1 MAGASASSD
10 ELASRQLA
18 LLLAP
23 PTDDD
28 VAAYYASLLAP
39 GRPGHG
45 DVLVKPSATYRGRGL
60 FAARDFAEGE
70 RVLCEPPLVG
80 IQQESNR
87 EDAAVCAQC
96 FRYVGSIERQIA
108 TRLLRDSHRKACEG
122 VVERRVLEELAQGT
136 RTLPNS
142 SHFPLPEC
150 FECHGGCDRNSYCSD
165 ACASNA
171 WSRHERHLC
180 VGPCGGSGR
189 GLAAT
194 AFVNHAKET
203 NDIFPLA
210 ARVLLETAYAA
221 ENKRNNRVR
230 LAASGTSG
238 APSAGTT
245 HSSEIEP
252 AMNPDDDDVSY
263 ADQCLVDAWRPY
275 AVAHKG
281 VWWETVA
288 KPADV
293 PEGAGED
300 EFRASMRDIAAE
312 SLNLLRATLALSDAN
327 VLDRYPGLFTI
338 EVYAVVIGMFELNN
352 LEVAVASP
360 VEDYFL
366 AADETFPE
374 DSPERLVTDPLLDA
388 LDVRYCVP
396 CEGTGFF
403 ALQSQ
408 LNSDCDPNVTPLKDD
423 GDVDGSC
430 VLVAKRAVKKGEE
443 LTMCYVDE
451 DADVRERRAE
461 LADYGF
467 ECACERCERES
478 AGLGQA
484 RRGGKTK

>member
-1 MAGASASSD
+1 MAGASDSH

-45 DVLVKPSATYRGRGL
+45 DVLVKPSSKYQGRGL

-87 EDAAVCAQC
+87 EDATVCAQC

-108 TRLLRDSHRKACEG
+108 TRLLRDSHREACEG

-142 SHFPLPEC
+142 SHVPLPEC

-238 APSAGTT
+238 APSAGTP

-252 AMNPDDDDVSY
+252 AMNPDDDDDD

-275 AVAHKG
+275 ARGAQGRVVGDGGQTGGCSGWA
-281 VWWETVA
+281 
-288 KPADV
+288 PAR
-293 PEGAGED
+293 

-338 EVYAVVIGMFELNN
+338 EVYAVVAGMFELNN

-408 LNSDCDPNVTPLKDD
+408 LNSDCDPNVTP
-423 GDVDGSC
+423 
-430 VLVAKRAVKKGEE
+430 
-443 LTMCYVDE
+443 
-451 DADVRERRAE
+451 
-461 LADYGF
+461 
-467 ECACERCERES
+467 
-478 AGLGQA
+478 
-484 RRGGKTK
+484 

>member
-1 MAGASASSD
+1 MASASD

-45 DVLVKPSATYRGRGL
+45 DVLVKPSSKYRGRGL

-87 EDAAVCAQC
+87 EDATVCAQC

-108 TRLLRDSHRKACEG
+108 TRLLRDSHREACEG
-122 VVERRVLEELAQGT
+122 VVERRVLEELAQGA

-142 SHFPLPEC
+142 RDFPQPEC

-180 VGPCGGSGR
+180 VGTCGGDER
-189 GLAAT
+189 GLAAG
-194 AFVNHAKET
+194 AFINHAKET

-210 ARVLLETAYAA
+210 ARVLLETAYAS
-221 ENKRNNRVR
+221 ENNLRRTT
-230 LAASGTSG
+230 SGTPSG
-238 APSAGTT
+238 TP
-245 HSSEIEP
+245 HSPPSEIEP
-252 AMNPDDDDVSY
+252 GSPDDARLVDR
-263 ADQCLVDAWRPY
+263 CLVDAWRPY
-275 AVAHKG
+275 AMAHKG

-300 EFRASMRDIAAE
+300 EFRASMRDIAVE
-312 SLNLLRATLALSDAN
+312 SLNLLRAVVALSEPN
-327 VLDRYPGLFTI
+327 LLDRYPGLFTV
-338 EVYAVVIGMFELNN
+338 EVYSRIIGAFELNN
-352 LEVAVASP
+352 LEIAVASP

-374 DSPERLVTDPLLDA
+374 DSPERLVTGPLLDA
-388 LDVRYCVP
+388 LDSGYCVP

-403 ALQSQ
+403 ALQSC

-423 GDVDGSC
+423 GDRDGSC
-430 VLVAKRAVKKGEE
+430 VLVAKRAIKNGEE

-467 ECACERCERES
+467 ECACERCARES
-478 AGLGQA
+478 ASLGQA
-484 RRGGKTK
+484 RGGSKIK

>member
-1 MAGASASSD
+1 MAGASD

-87 EDAAVCAQC
+87 EDATVCAQC

-108 TRLLRDSHRKACEG
+108 TRLLRDSHKEACEG
-122 VVERRVLEELAQGT
+122 VVERRVLEELLQGA

-142 SHFPLPEC
+142 RDFPQPEC
-150 FECHGGCDRNSYCSD
+150 HECLGGCDRNSYCSD

-180 VGPCGGSGR
+180 VGTCGNER
-189 GLAAT
+189 GLAAA

-210 ARVLLETAYAA
+210 ARVLLETAHAS
-221 ENKRNNRVR
+221 ENNRIR
-230 LAASGTSG
+230 LAASGTPHSG
-238 APSAGTT
+238 TPHSGTP
-245 HSSEIEP
+245 HSPPSEIEP
-252 AMNPDDDDVSY
+252 GGPDDARLVDR
-263 ADQCLVDAWRPY
+263 CLVDAWRPY
-275 AVAHKG
+275 AMAHKG

-288 KPADV
+288 RPSDV
-293 PEGAGED
+293 AEGAGED
-300 EFRASMRDIAAE
+300 EFRASMRDIAVE
-312 SLNLLRATLALSDAN
+312 SLGLLRAVVALSEPTL
-327 VLDRYPGLFTI
+327 LDRYPGLFTV
-338 EVYAVVIGMFELNN
+338 EVYSRVIGMFELNN
-352 LEVAVASP
+352 LEIAVASP

-374 DSPERLVTDPLLDA
+374 DSPERLVTGPLLDA
-388 LDVRYCVP
+388 LDTGYCTP

-403 ALQSQ
+403 ALQSCV
-408 LNSDCDPNVTPLKDD
+408 NSDCDPCVTPLKDD
-423 GDVDGSC
+423 GDRDGSC
-430 VLVAKRAVKKGEE
+430 VLVAKRAIKKGEE

-451 DADVRERRAE
+451 DADVHERRAE